1 MTRPPVRNS
10 GYVTVR
16 FGGPRGQRKAYPSML
31 SASPDLASLWRM
43 QLQGPVFVGVPL
55 LGPILICMITHQ
67 LSSRCED
74 ERKLPWCPPHK
85 VILLV
90 WVTIYSVMG

>member
-1 MTRPPVRNS
+1 
-10 GYVTVR
+10 
-16 FGGPRGQRKAYPSML
+16 
-31 SASPDLASLWRM
+31 M

-55 LGPILICMITHQ
+55 LGPILIWMFTHQ

-74 ERKLPWCPPHK
+74 EKKLPWCPPHK

-90 WVTIYSVMG
+90 WATIYSVMGPSWTSYCSMDWWQVWCLSGNQSTSWLLCSCCPTWPGSL